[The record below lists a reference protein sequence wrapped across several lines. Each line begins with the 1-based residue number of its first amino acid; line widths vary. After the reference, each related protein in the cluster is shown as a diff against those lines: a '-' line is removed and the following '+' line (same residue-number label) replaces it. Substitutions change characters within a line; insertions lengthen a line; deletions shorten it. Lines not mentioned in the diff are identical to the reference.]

1 MIFRKAII
9 FCLLLCAAAFA
20 DTTAVDTTVATV
32 ADTAV
37 ADTIN
42 IAIADTIAANTVTVN
57 TTVADSAK
65 IKPGLHFF
73 ASIGAQFINFK
84 GRSKFKELLDTQ
96 FVKYNDYYNAD
107 PTGFIIPEKQEFQ
120 TANLAFPI
128 MAGLIWQFSDVHSV
142 GLGAGFVYNSE
153 LVVLT
158 DKHGESRNYEY
169 ALQAFPLFAEYR
181 LLISPDFISMK
192 NGDYFSLFL
201 RYYWMLP
208 GTEIYSSWGNAKAYF
223 DPLGSGFGVF
233 LGYRFWEWEG
243 FSIWG
248 ELGYLSLEVKSSDKN
263 AILNSW
269 DLGGVALMLRA
280 MF

>member
-9 FCLLLCAAAFA
+9 FCLFLCAVVFA
-20 DTTAVDTTVATV
+20 DTTAVDTTVADTLV

-37 ADTIN
+37 ADTIV
-42 IAIADTIAANTVTVN
+42 ADTTVMIADSV
-57 TTVADSAK
+57 K

-73 ASIGAQFINFK
+73 ASVGAQFINFK
-84 GRSKFKELLDTQ
+84 GRSKFKALLDTQ
-96 FVKYNDYYNAD
+96 YVKYWEDFANDYE
-107 PTGFIIPEKQEFQ
+107 GFTPPLKQDFQ
-120 TANLAFPI
+120 TANLALPI
-128 MAGLIWQFSDVHSV
+128 MAGLIWQFNDVHSV
-142 GLGAGFVYNSE
+142 GLGTGFVYSSE
-153 LVVLT
+153 SVVLT
-158 DKHGESRNYEY
+158 DKHDENRNYEY
-169 ALQAFPLFAEYR
+169 ALQAFPLFVEYR
-181 LLISPDFISMK
+181 LLISPDFISIK

-208 GTEIYSSWGNAKAYF
+208 GTEIYSSWGNAKADF

-263 AILNSW
+263 AILDSW
-269 DLGGVALMLRA
+269 DLGGVAIMVRA